1 LQEEVTFNT
10 KTLKNYEDL
19 LLDQL
24 ANTEGSL
31 LENVELIDVLNQ
43 IKTKSKEVNEKL
55 REAKEKTVEIN
66 DRRENFR
73 PVAARGAVLYFC
85 IVEMTLVNWMY
96 NTALQQFLGLFDY
109 GILQSAKSNFI
120 KDRVHNITQCLTYK
134 VYRYISRGL
143 FERDKTTFKLM
154 MSTKILIKD
163 GKLTQADVGLFLKM
177 GGGIDDNNKIF
188 PWMEQTTWLNLKAL
202 SRHKFANEHSMF
214 FKELQDKIQRNDQ
227 IWRAWIEENEPE
239 STAIPDYEDKIN
251 ADQNIG
257 HFIHL
262 CLVRAMRR
270 DRTMLA
276 SEQFIQAVLGEEYV
290 APVTD
295 LITEIYEETKHN
307 VPVLYLL
314 SAGADPTGTID
325 DYARKHKQFPTLKV
339 SMGEA

>member
-1 LQEEVTFNT
+1 
-10 KTLKNYEDL
+10 
-19 LLDQL
+19 
-24 ANTEGSL
+24 
-31 LENVELIDVLNQ
+31 
-43 IKTKSKEVNEKL
+43 
-55 REAKEKTVEIN
+55 
-66 DRRENFR
+66 
-73 PVAARGAVLYFC
+73 
-85 IVEMTLVNWMY
+85 
-96 NTALQQFLGLFDY
+96 
-109 GILQSAKSNFI
+109 
-120 KDRVHNITQCLTYK
+120 
-134 VYRYISRGL
+134 
-143 FERDKTTFKLM
+143 
-154 MSTKILIKD
+154 
-163 GKLTQADVGLFLKM
+163 M

-290 APVTD
+290 LPVTD
-295 LITEIYEETKHN
+295 LIPEIYAETSYN

-314 SAGADPTGTID
+314 SAGADPTGPID